1 MLELTLLPV
10 AALIYIFAYPPL
22 FVFGS
27 AGGASMLW
35 ILTAFLSPRRL
46 QPADTKPVETT
57 VSIPTVNCPSCATPI
72 PVLSDERP
80 LKIACSG
87 CGKTIKIVG

>member
-10 AALIYIFAYPPL
+10 AALVYIFAYPPL

-27 AGGASMLW
+27 AGGASILW
-35 ILTAFLSPRRL
+35 ILTAFVSPRRL
-46 QPADTKPVETT
+46 QT
-57 VSIPTVNCPSCATPI
+57 VDANPLAPTGSVPTVNCPSCATPI

>member
-10 AALIYIFAYPPL
+10 AALVYIFAYPPL

-27 AGGASMLW
+27 AGGASILW
-35 ILTAFLSPRRL
+35 ILTAFVSPRRL
-46 QPADTKPVETT
+46 QAVDANPAAPT
-57 VSIPTVNCPSCATPI
+57 VSVPTVNCPSCATPI